1 MLFKDLNHQWK
12 EISLE
17 RTLKN
22 ILGKTCDLFV
32 LSCVMSGIC
41 TFKMG
46 CNQFWMGILISIN
59 KYEISRTFYNV
70 GAYILIFQ
78 KVQFKINNKKNI
90 SKRILTHCVPF
101 IIFSRLLNSTCSI
114 CMCPTYFK
122 MGWSIYWDGIQY
134 FDKQIGSYLS

>member
-1 MLFKDLNHQWK
+1 MLFEYLNHQWK

-17 RTLKN
+17 RTLKKYST
-22 ILGKTCDLFV
+22 GKAYDLFV

-70 GAYILIFQ
+70 GAYIFIFQ
-78 KVQFKINNKKNI
+78 KVQVKIKQQKKYFKKDFNT
-90 SKRILTHCVPF
+90 S
-101 IIFSRLLNSTCSI
+101 CSI
-114 CMCPTYFK
+114 HN
-122 MGWSIYWDGIQY
+122 IQ
-134 FDKQIGSYLS
+134 QITEQYLLDLHVSYILQNGLKYLLRWHLVFW